1 VRHCLLQPR
10 VALLVVLIAA
20 SPGLARAQAP
30 ASPPADLAAALQK
43 YNEGAR
49 FPLPE
54 LDSGNLR
61 RLGRGQVV
69 RIRDEVNPDGG
80 PQRITGLLLCDAR
93 RDDLWVAFRDMHLVS
108 LPELTEVRISP
119 DGQWPTQWYQF
130 FHMPGP
136 FADRHWVI
144 DVNDN
149 LELASSSG
157 DGLWEHYWSLSKD
170 GPKLVAQVVSAERVP
185 RVTPAAAEEAI
196 YVPVNEGA
204 WLLISLADG
213 RTVLGYTVRAS
224 VGGRIPDRLV
234 VSYSM
239 MTLARMLRRVLSR
252 SALVSGHY
260 GAEHPRI
267 RGGGGQPIP

>member
-1 VRHCLLQPR
+1 MD
-10 VALLVVLIAA
+10 
-20 SPGLARAQAP
+20 
-30 ASPPADLAAALQK
+30 DLAGALQQ
-43 YNEGAR
+43 YNQGAR

-61 RLGRGQVV
+61 RLSRGQVV
-69 RIRDEVNPDGG
+69 RIRDQVSPDGG
-80 PQRITGLLLCDAR
+80 PQRITGLLLCDAW
-93 RDDLWVAFRDMHLVS
+93 RDDLWVALRDIHLTS

-130 FHMPGP
+130 LHIRGP

-149 LELASSSG
+149 LELAGSSS
-157 DGLWEHYWSLSKD
+157 DRLWEHYWSLSKD
-170 GPKLVAQVVSAERVP
+170 GPQLGAAAVAAGRIP
-185 RVTPAAAEEAI
+185 RVDAAKAEGAV
-196 YVPVNEGA
+196 YVPINEGA

-213 RTVLGYTVRAS
+213 RSILGYTVRAS

-234 VSYSM
+234 QSYSM
-239 MTLARMLRRVLSR
+239 MTLGRILRRVHSR
-252 SALVSGHY
+252 SALVPGHY
-260 GAEHPRI
+260 AAEHPRI